1 MCNVAGIGTTSS
13 VTSQGFSILAERKLG
28 AVDWTV
34 KYTYW
39 LVALFFML
47 FDGLGGW
54 QLVLGATDCLLYE
67 R

>member
-1 MCNVAGIGTTSS
+1 MAGIGTTSS

-28 AVDWTV
+28 AVNWKF

-47 FDGLGGW
+47 FDVLGG
-54 QLVLGATDCLLYE
+54 
-67 R
+67 